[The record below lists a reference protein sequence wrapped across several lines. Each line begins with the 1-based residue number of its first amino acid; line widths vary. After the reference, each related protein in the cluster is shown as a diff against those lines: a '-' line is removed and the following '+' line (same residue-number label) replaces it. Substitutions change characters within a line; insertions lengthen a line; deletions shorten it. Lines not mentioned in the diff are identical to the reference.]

1 MFSIMTT
8 KIIADAIKE
17 ELKNA
22 KKNHGRT
29 GSAGS

>member
-22 KKNHGRT
+22 RKNHG
-29 GSAGS
+29 GKLPF